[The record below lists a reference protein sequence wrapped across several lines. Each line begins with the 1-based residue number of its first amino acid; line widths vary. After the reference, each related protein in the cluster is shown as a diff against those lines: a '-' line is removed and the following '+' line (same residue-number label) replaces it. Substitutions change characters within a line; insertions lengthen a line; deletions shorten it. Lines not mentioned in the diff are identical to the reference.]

1 MFHSPNRLV
10 GVVFGAIYLV
20 VGIFGF
26 FFTSTVAFAAISNSV
41 RLIGIFEVNPLL
53 NLVHLFFGV
62 VLLICGLA
70 GPQAARVGN
79 SAIGGLLLVLCIVGL
94 FIAGT
99 SANFFAVNAGDNALH
114 AITAVMLLGLGFA
127 ADRIPAR
134 KPAV

>member
-1 MFHSPNRLV
+1 MFNSPNRLI
-10 GVVFGAIYLV
+10 GVVFGVIYLL

-26 FFTSTVAFAAISNSV
+26 FFTSTVAFAATANSV

-70 GPQAARVGN
+70 GPSAGKVANG
-79 SAIGGLLLVLCIVGL
+79 AIGALLLVLGIVGL

-99 SANFFAVNAGDNALH
+99 SANVFAINAGDNVLH
-114 AITAVMLLGLGFA
+114 LLSAVILLGVAFA
-127 ADRIPAR
+127 GDRAPAR
-134 KPAV
+134 KVA